1 MKIEIFD
8 EGKRAVHLVFPT
20 ALLFNSLTAKITAEI
35 ISKTVNGK
43 AEDTDVDLR
52 ELTELAET
60 LPDSAGLSQ
69 LCAEIRRFKRTHPN
83 FTLVE
88 ATDESGDGVKITL

>member
-8 EGKRAVHLVFPT
+8 EGKRAVCLIFPT
-20 ALLFNSLTAKITAEI
+20 ALLFNSLSAKI

-52 ELTELAET
+52 ELTVLAET
-60 LPDSAGLSQ
+60 LPDSAEIAK

-83 FTLVE
+83 FILAE